1 MRILSR
7 YVLREFLTP
16 VFYCL
21 VAFVSLHLVFEL
33 FGEFDKI
40 IAAHPSPGIVGRY
53 ICGHI
58 AKDLQWLVTPSLML
72 GGLYSMWQLARHGEI
87 TAMRANGIGFAA
99 ITAPIMKAAVVFAL
113 VLLAVG
119 EFYVPRAIH
128 DAEAIKNSG
137 FTSGPE
143 EVLKDVHFNNVVGRR
158 DWRAA
163 VLNIPHHSLHNISIS
178 WTDDNGYVVKTLSAP
193 RAFYQDG
200 AWWFENATMA
210 DAPER
215 PGAPEQQ
222 GANNSYERALLI
234 MPELD
239 ELPRDF
245 LIEQA
250 LQGQGASA
258 ETLSSGDIR
267 RYLAMRP
274 NLEGADR
281 RTWIYEMVNRFAAP
295 LACIFITLFAIPAG
309 VATGRQSV
317 FMGVVSA
324 IVLFIGYYALSLVCG
339 VMAKGGTFPV
349 WFGIVAPNAA
359 IFAAGMWLFS
369 RQR

>member
-21 VAFVSLHLVFEL
+21 VAFSALHLVFEL

-40 IAAHPSPGIVGRY
+40 LAAKTPAGLVGRY
-53 ICGHI
+53 ICGHL
-58 AKDLQWLVTPSLML
+58 AKDAQWLVTPSLML
-72 GGLYSMWQLARHGEI
+72 GGLYAMWQLARHGEI
-87 TAMRANGIGFAA
+87 TAMRASGIGFAA
-99 ITAPIMKAAVVFAL
+99 ITAPIMVAACVFAAAM
-113 VLLAVG
+113 LAIG
-119 EFYVPRAIH
+119 ELYVPRAIH
-128 DAEAIKNSG
+128 DAEAIKGSG
-137 FTSGPE
+137 FTAGPAA
-143 EVLKDVHFNNVVGRR
+143 VLRDVHFNNVVGRR

-163 VLNIPHHSLHNISIS
+163 VFNTHRNALHNVRVA
-178 WTDDNGYVVKTLSAP
+178 WTDAEGYIEQTLEAS
-193 RAFYQDG
+193 RALYQEG
-200 AWWFENATMA
+200 AWWFEDATLT
-210 DAPER
+210 R
-215 PGAPEQQ
+215 FIHQPGASAQVAS
-222 GANNSYERALLI
+222 GRYERSLLV

-239 ELPRDF
+239 EQPRDF
-245 LIEQA
+245 AIEYA

-258 ETLSSGDIR
+258 ESLSSGDIR

-274 NLEGADR
+274 NLGGADR
-281 RTWIYEMVNRFAAP
+281 RTWDYEMVNRFAAP

-324 IVLFIGYYALSLVCG
+324 ISLFIGYYALSLFCG
-339 VMAKGGTFPV
+339 VLAKGGTFPV

-359 IFAAGMWLFS
+359 IFAAGMWLFA